1 MSTTTHYK
9 KVLWMSRT
17 TNEISNHGGR
27 NLDTSPPALLTLL
40 ELHRH
45 CPHVLRQTEVLVDG
59 GIRRGT
65 DILKTMCLGAR
76 AALIGRPVMY
86 ALNYGQ
92 EGVKHLI
99 ESALLPCNPSHISK
113 HIWADSRIVLTSE
126 LQAAMK
132 LVGITDLS
140 QAHRGL
146 LNTQDLDHLVVRG
159 LTEVGSPPRARI

>member
-1 MSTTTHYK
+1 M
-9 KVLWMSRT
+9 
-17 TNEISNHGGR
+17 
-27 NLDTSPPALLTLL
+27 LTLL

-65 DILKTMCLGAR
+65 DILKTICLGAR
-76 AALIGRPVMY
+76 AVLIGRPVMY

-92 EGVKHLI
+92 GGVEHLI
-99 ESALLPCNPSHISK
+99 ESALLPSNPSHLSK
-113 HIWADSRIVLTSE
+113 HVWVFDGADSRIVLTSE
-126 LQAAMK
+126 LQTAMK

-146 LNTQDLDHLVVRG
+146 LNTQDLDHLVVRE